1 MGNVNFQYLDNN
13 FKSFREFF
21 KIEFSSMK
29 IIAMI
34 PARYGASRFPGKLMQ
49 DLGGKPVIVRTY
61 EATVATELF
70 HEVYVVTDSEII
82 FNEIENSGGH
92 AIMSQK
98 EHDCGS
104 DRIAEAVENM
114 DIDIV
119 VNVQGD
125 EPFTSREGLEQVL
138 SVFSGPDAEKID
150 LASLM
155 TEIHDW
161 KEISDPNCVKV
172 IVDKENFALYFSRS
186 PIPYPRDK
194 NAAVQYYK
202 HKGIYAFRKQAIL
215 DFYKLPLRSLEA
227 AEKIECIRY
236 LEYGKNIKMAISNTQ
251 GIEIDTPE
259 DLIRANKI
267 LKEDKKETV
276 NNKYRNFPMVP
287 KVVFGPGSFDQLSS
301 ILAPNRKDKA
311 PFIFLVDDV
320 FKGQELVERINLRFN
335 DKLIFISSDE
345 EPKTVQVDQI
355 VKDIKTEFTYK
366 PSGIVGIGGG
376 TILDLAKAVSIMLSN
391 KGSASDYQGWDLV
404 RNKAVYHVGVP
415 TISGTGAEVSRTTV
429 LTGPVRKLG
438 INSDFTPFDQVV
450 LDPDLTLG
458 VPKNQWFFTGMDC
471 FIHCV
476 ESLNGTFLNAFS
488 QSYGEKAYD
497 LCMEIF
503 VTDDLSDEES
513 RGKLMMASWHGGMSI
528 AYSQVGVAHAM
539 SYGLSYVL
547 GTKHGVGNCIVF
559 DHLGEFYPEDV
570 ALFKTMVK
578 KHGVAIPQNL
588 CKNLTDAQ
596 ITTMI
601 DIALSLVPLWENAL
615 GEGWEST
622 ITRQKLREL
631 YLKM

>member
-1 MGNVNFQYLDNN
+1 
-13 FKSFREFF
+13 
-21 KIEFSSMK
+21 MK

-61 EATVATELF
+61 EATKETNLF
-70 HEVYVVTDSEII
+70 DEVYVVTDSEII
-82 FNEIENSGGH
+82 FKEIELSGGK
-92 AIMSQK
+92 AIMSKKQ
-98 EHDCGS
+98 HDCGT
-104 DRIAEAVENM
+104 DRIAEAVEDM

-125 EPFTSREGLEQVL
+125 EPFISKEGLEQVL
-138 SVFSGPDAEKID
+138 SVYKGADADKID

-194 NAAVQYYK
+194 NTAIQYYK
-202 HKGIYAFRKQAIL
+202 HKGIYAFRKQAL
-215 DFYKLPLRSLEA
+215 MDFYKLPMRTLEA

-259 DLIRANKI
+259 DLVRANKV
-267 LKEDKKETV
+267 LKEENNKKSTP

-287 KVVFGPGSFDQLSS
+287 KVVFGQGCFDQLSS
-301 ILAPNRKDKA
+301 ILEPNRKNNA
-311 PFIFLVDDV
+311 PFIFIVDDV
-320 FKGQELVERINLRFN
+320 FKENKLFSDRINLRFN
-335 DKLIFISSDE
+335 DKLLFVSTKE
-345 EPKTVQVDQI
+345 EPKTTHIDEI
-355 VKDIKTEFTYK
+355 VKDIKTEFNLN
-366 PSGIVGIGGG
+366 PSGIIGIGGG
-376 TILDLAKAVSIMLSN
+376 SVLDIAKAVSIMLTN
-391 KGSASDYQGWDLV
+391 KGSSADYQGWDLV
-404 RNKAVYHVGVP
+404 KNKAIYHVGIP

-429 LTGPVRKLG
+429 LSGPKIKLG

-450 LDPDLTLG
+450 LDPDLTQG
-458 VPKNQWFFTGMDC
+458 VPTNQWFFTGMDC

-497 LCMEIF
+497 LCKEIF
-503 VTDDLSDEES
+503 LDDKLNEEES
-513 RGKLMMASWHGGMSI
+513 RAKLMMASWHGGMSI
-528 AYSQVGVAHAM
+528 AYSQVGIAHAM
-539 SYGLSYVL
+539 SYGMSYVL
-547 GTKHGVGNCIVF
+547 GTKHGIGNCIVF
-559 DHLGEFYPEDV
+559 NHLEEYYPEGV
-570 ALFKTMVK
+570 VLFRKMIA
-578 KHGVAIPQNL
+578 KHQIKIPTAI
-588 CKNLTDAQ
+588 CKNLTEDQ
-596 ITTMI
+596 IETMI
-601 DIALSLVPLWENAL
+601 DVALGLVPLWENAL
-615 GEGWEST
+615 GDDWDS
-622 ITRQKLREL
+622 IMTREKLRDM